1 VRQRAPEEA
10 ARVKK
15 LGLVL
20 LVLAS
25 GGWGW
30 DVLRAPDP
38 DVEKGNGAF
47 QDGKYAE
54 ALGHYDAAEENG
66 ADPRIQ
72 FDRGAA
78 LYKLGEQA
86 KDPAEKAKLMEQ
98 AEQAFE
104 RAADTED
111 ARLKSDA
118 YQALGNALYQR
129 QRFEEAVDKYR
140 RALRANPQNDPAR
153 YNLEMALRQRQ
164 KNPQQQQQQGQQGQQ
179 GQPQQNDPQQG
190 QQGQPQQNDPQ
201 QGQQQGQPQQNDPQQ
216 GQQQGQ
222 PQPNDPQQ
230 QGQGQPQQDP
240 QQGQGQGQQQQ
251 KDPTQ
256 GNPNAQK
263 QDPGQG
269 QQGQQPQPD
278 PNDADAQKGQRPGDG
293 SEEDESAAP
302 SDQDQKLDALERRS
316 RDLRKR
322 LLRKGSRTRDPLRLP
337 SRKDW

>member
-1 VRQRAPEEA
+1 MKRALLA
-10 ARVKK
+10 V
-15 LGLVL
+15 

-54 ALGHYDAAEENG
+54 ALGHYDAAEERG

-118 YQALGNALYQR
+118 YQALGNSLYQR

-164 KNPQQQQQQGQQGQQ
+164 KNPQQQQQQQQQ
-179 GQPQQNDPQQG
+179 QQG

-201 QGQQQGQPQQNDPQQ
+201 QGQQQGQPQQ
-216 GQQQGQ
+216 
-222 PQPNDPQQ
+222 NDPQQ

-269 QQGQQPQPD
+269 QQGQEPQPD
-278 PNDADAQKGQRPGDG
+278 PNDADAQKGRRPGDG
-293 SEEDESAAP
+293 SEQDESQAP
-302 SDQDQKLDALERRS
+302 SDEDQKLDALERRS

>member
-1 VRQRAPEEA
+1 MKRALLA
-10 ARVKK
+10 V
-15 LGLVL
+15 

-54 ALGHYDAAEENG
+54 ALGHYDAAEERG

-118 YQALGNALYQR
+118 YQALGNSLYQR

-164 KNPQQQQQQGQQGQQ
+164 KNPQQQQQQQQ
-179 GQPQQNDPQQG
+179 
-190 QQGQPQQNDPQ
+190 Q

-222 PQPNDPQQ
+222 PQQNDPQQ

-269 QQGQQPQPD
+269 QQGQEPQPD
-278 PNDADAQKGQRPGDG
+278 PNDADAQKGRRPGDG
-293 SEEDESAAP
+293 SEQDESQAP
-302 SDQDQKLDALERRS
+302 SDEDQKLDALERRS

>member
-1 VRQRAPEEA
+1 
-10 ARVKK
+10 VKK

-201 QGQQQGQPQQNDPQQ
+201 QGQQQGQPQ
-216 GQQQGQ
+216 
-222 PQPNDPQQ
+222 PNDPQQ

>member
-1 VRQRAPEEA
+1 M
-10 ARVKK
+10 KK

-54 ALGHYDAAEENG
+54 ALGHYDAAEERG

-118 YQALGNALYQR
+118 YQALGNSLYQR

-164 KNPQQQQQQGQQGQQ
+164 KNPQQQQQQQQGQQGQQ
-179 GQPQQNDPQQG
+179 GQPQQQDPQQG
-190 QQGQPQQNDPQ
+190 QQGQPQQQDPQ
-201 QGQQQGQPQQNDPQQ
+201 QGQQQGQPQQQDPQQ

-222 PQPNDPQQ
+222 PQPSDPQQ

-256 GNPNAQK
+256 GNPNAPK

-269 QQGQQPQPD
+269 QQGQEPQPD
-278 PNDADAQKGQRPGDG
+278 PNDADAQKGQRPDDG
-293 SEEDESAAP
+293 GADGESEAP